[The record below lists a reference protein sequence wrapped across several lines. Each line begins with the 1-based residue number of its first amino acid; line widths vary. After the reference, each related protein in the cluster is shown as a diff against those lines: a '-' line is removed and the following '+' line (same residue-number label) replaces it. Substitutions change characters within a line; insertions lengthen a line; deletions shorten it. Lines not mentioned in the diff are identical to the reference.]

1 VIVHSCLYY
10 RVNRNI
16 IRIAP
21 FNIASALLVTTAGLL
36 TRSSASESPVGY
48 GLWIAAL
55 AVQLGSPLIV
65 HPRSLFELRP
75 AHFVERHSALVIVAL
90 GESVAAIGIGAAR
103 LGGAAGQASGRQVAA
118 AVLGLAL
125 AAALWWTVFG
135 ASDEDR
141 AERVLTAATAA
152 RRTELAL
159 SAFFYGSIPLLLGVV
174 AVAAGVQ
181 QAIERS
187 ARLSAG
193 PVSSAAV
200 LAVGAALFLA
210 GNVAFRL
217 LMRTGPVRLR
227 ITAAVLALA
236 TAGAGAVVAL
246 GVQLA
251 LLIAILVAMLALER
265 HRPAAGLGSSDV
277 AAG

>member
-1 VIVHSCLYY
+1 
-10 RVNRNI
+10 
-16 IRIAP
+16 
-21 FNIASALLVTTAGLL
+21 
-36 TRSSASESPVGY
+36 VGY

-65 HPRSLFELRP
+65 HPRGLFELRP
-75 AHFVERHSALVIVAL
+75 AHFAERYSALVIVAP
-90 GESVAAIGIGAAR
+90 GESVAAIGIGAVR
-103 LGGAAGQASGRQVAA
+103 LAGPAGQASGRQVAA

-135 ASDEDR
+135 DSDEDR
-141 AERVLTAATAA
+141 AESVLRAATGA

-159 SAFFYGSIPLLLGVV
+159 SAYFYGNIPLLLGVV
-174 AVAAGVQ
+174 ALAAGVQ

-193 PVSSAAV
+193 PVSAAAV

-227 ITAAVLALA
+227 ITAAVLGIA

-246 GVQLA
+246 DVQLA
-251 LLIAILVAMLALER
+251 LLTAILVAMLALER
-265 HRPAAGLGSSDV
+265 RRPAAGQGSGAV